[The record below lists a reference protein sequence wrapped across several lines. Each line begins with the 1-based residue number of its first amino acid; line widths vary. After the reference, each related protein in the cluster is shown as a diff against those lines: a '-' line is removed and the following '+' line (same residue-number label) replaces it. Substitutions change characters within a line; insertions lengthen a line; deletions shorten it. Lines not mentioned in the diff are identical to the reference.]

1 MSHHM
6 ILGSRLHVPPSR
18 TAGPKPAFQSSRSS
32 RSRAGLCLTAHRF
45 SGFPAMPQSSS
56 RSRCVLPAMP
66 QTRRPLAKAPTTP
79 KPVTVQPP
87 TTPKP
92 VTAKPPTTPSNPTV
106 QPPTTPSNPA
116 TQYVAELTKD
126 FFKSWDNDFA
136 AQSLPTQQQEDQLP
150 RVTTLLKLY
159 STAHKDAANTPE
171 GQHLVDVINAYN
183 KRIIAGPVPRSAFT
197 ATMPGHVDA
206 KFDL

>member
-18 TAGPKPAFQSSRSS
+18 ARWARALSVESVESLESRTLLNGASLLGLSGYAAIVESLAMRLAGHAANAQ
-32 RSRAGLCLTAHRF
+32 AGH
-45 SGFPAMPQSSS
+45 
-56 RSRCVLPAMP
+56 
-66 QTRRPLAKAPTTP
+66 LAKAPTTP

-92 VTAKPPTTPSNPTV
+92 VTAQPPTTPSNPTV

-136 AQSLPTQQQEDQLP
+136 AQSLPTQQQEDQLQADFNT

-159 STAHKDAANTPE
+159 STVA
-171 GQHLVDVINAYN
+171 
-183 KRIIAGPVPRSAFT
+183 
-197 ATMPGHVDA
+197 
-206 KFDL
+206 